1 MGNRLK
7 PQYFTAFLFVFY
19 PTKIDEMPKQFRSS
33 SPVSNFLDLLG
44 DKWSLLI
51 VRDLFLYRET
61 FSQLIQEGE
70 ERISTNIL
78 TDRLKKLKKYG
89 TINFVNDRN
98 DHKVKHYYLTDKGI
112 DLNAVLFEMSI
123 WSKKHLDREFDVIA
137 KDFFKQTKDVPREL
151 VISSISAKYK
161 KHKEKLLDYHLN
173 QHAFKVSF

>member
-1 MGNRLK
+1 
-7 PQYFTAFLFVFY
+7 VFC
-19 PTKIDEMPKQFRSS
+19 PTKNYEMPKQFRSS

-44 DKWSLLI
+44 DKWSLLV

-89 TINFVNDRN
+89 IIDFVNDRN

-112 DLNAVLFEMSI
+112 DLNAVLFEMSM

-151 VISSISAKYK
+151 VISSVSTKYK
-161 KHKEKLLDYHLN
+161 EHKEKLLDYHLN
-173 QHAFKVSF
+173 PHTFKVSF